1 MTNSGFQIFGL
12 DEVNERAQLSPGVKG
27 IHIYNGHINESSGKS
42 VLTMYI
48 KRDPGGNWP
57 AEQMAYINK
66 LKGNFTVVLK
76 PSNEFFYVSSYEA
89 SNAAPNLF
97 SGLNGTNE
105 SLLDLVNKITAL
117 EAEKVVLTA
126 RINELQEDLKQFET
140 AGDKFSYALEQLFYK
155 VAPSFGILPK
165 MDQPLNGS
173 NMSNNNWQTQPLTND
188 LNEPSIENALEVI
201 YSAFGEEWLIKF
213 ASKIQ
218 QNPSL
223 VNQLKSML

>member
-1 MTNSGFQIFGL
+1 MNNQSFQIFGL
-12 DEVNERAQLSPGVKG
+12 DEVNERAQLSPNVKG
-27 IHIYNGHINESSGKS
+27 IHIYNGHINESTGKS

-48 KRDPGGNWP
+48 KRDPGGSWP
-57 AEQMAYINK
+57 AEQMTYINK

-89 SNAAPNLF
+89 TNTAPNLF
-97 SGLNGTNE
+97 SNLNGTNE

-117 EAEKVVLTA
+117 EAEKSALLA
-126 RINELQEDLKQFET
+126 RVNELQNDLKQFES

-155 VAPSFGILPK
+155 VAPTFGLMPK
-165 MDQPLNGS
+165 LDEPLNGS
-173 NMSNNNWQTQPLTND
+173 NMNSNWQNQPLTNE
-188 LNEPSIENALEVI
+188 LNEPSIENALEII

-213 ASKIQ
+213 AGKIQ
-218 QNPSL
+218 QNPTL